1 MKAPNPLEL
10 QLLAVLDDGPCHG
23 YLLREKLRRRS
34 GGAFDPL
41 PGTLY
46 PMLRRLESGGLIA
59 SDWQAGPRRPRR
71 VYQLTP
77 IGARELGR
85 RLGQWVEF
93 VRAMTTVIGG
103 GQAGS

>member
-23 YLLREKLRRRS
+23 YLMRQKLRRRS
-34 GGAFDPL
+34 DGAFDLL

-46 PMLRRLESGGLIA
+46 PLLRRLESGGLIA
-59 SDWQAGPRRPRR
+59 SHWQPGPRRRRR
-71 VYQLTP
+71 VYELTP
-77 IGARELGR
+77 TGARELGR

-93 VRAMTTVIGG
+93 VRAVTTVIGG
-103 GQAGS
+103 GQAGR

>member
-1 MKAPNPLEL
+1 MKVPNPLEL

-46 PMLRRLESGGLIA
+46 PLLRRLESGGLVSSA
-59 SDWQAGPRRPRR
+59 WEPGPRRRRR
-71 VYQLTP
+71 VYRLTP
-77 IGARELGR
+77 TGAGELSR
-85 RLGQWVEF
+85 RLGQWVEY
-93 VRAMTTVIGG
+93 VRAVTTVIGG
-103 GQAGS
+103 GRTNT